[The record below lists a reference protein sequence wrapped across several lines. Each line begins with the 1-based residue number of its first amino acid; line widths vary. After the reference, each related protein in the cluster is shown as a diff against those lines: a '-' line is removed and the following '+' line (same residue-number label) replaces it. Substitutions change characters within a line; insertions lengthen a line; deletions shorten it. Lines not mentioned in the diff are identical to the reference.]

1 MQSNQRKPSKPRK
14 PRKPNAPTRL
24 FPGCE
29 MKLPTTD
36 IAVDPDSVQL
46 GVDEDGLPIYSNSD
60 LDLDELEFMS
70 IAIDDTDS
78 IEITSQGQLDNLPS
92 ESAGELTTKSLR
104 FSRSE
109 LQQIIRVLKPQG
121 KLVTRSRTYL
131 RDELV
136 GIIADMKS
144 NGVLKTA

>member
-1 MQSNQRKPSKPRK
+1 
-14 PRKPNAPTRL
+14 
-24 FPGCE
+24 